1 MEALLGLL
9 VISVGTSF
17 NLLLWSSLLPPE
29 LPQLLLEV
37 FIEAT
42 VVIALANYS
51 LVLLNV
57 IFMAAAIR
65 KDLTDTPN

>member
-1 MEALLGLL
+1 MGLL

-42 VVIALANYS
+42 VVIAMANYS

-65 KDLTDTPN
+65 KDLTDT

>member
-65 KDLTDTPN
+65 KELTDT